1 MNVSKLLDA
10 LAKGPG
16 GVQINMTE
24 GCVVTVSTRY
34 HPSVTGRGCTIEEA
48 AIKVAKV
55 LSLRRRPCPI
65 IQQAVREYEEHM
77 TLLIGRP

>member
-1 MNVSKLLDA
+1 MKVQKLLDA
-10 LAKGPG
+10 LALGPG
-16 GVQINMTE
+16 GVQINLTE
-24 GCVVTVSTRY
+24 TGATVSTRY
-34 HPSVTGRGCTIEEA
+34 HPSVTGRGRTIEEA

-77 TLLIGRP
+77 TLPIGRP